1 MFYISSILSLFD
13 IADTGHC
20 SHAVTLHDY
29 LKVYSSLAP
38 SVTICEWIVD
48 VPNQVELCFFS
59 TATNFASVG
68 VTVAALA
75 AMIIGSALILFLNR
89 LLYRCICPDE

>member
-1 MFYISSILSLFD
+1 MFPISSILSLFN

-59 TATNFASVG
+59 IPPLQIS
-68 VTVAALA
+68 LQ
-75 AMIIGSALILFLNR
+75 S
-89 LLYRCICPDE
+89 LLWLQ